1 VNVPGH
7 VHHSCCTRRSGSAT
21 ALPAETRQRHVYD
34 RRLPQENRP
43 HRAIGRR
50 TPAQAFAA
58 RTKATPK
65 NPPTPVTAEGHH
77 RVRQDRID
85 KAGCVTL
92 RYRSKLLHIGVG
104 RVHAGVRVLLL
115 VNDLDVRVITEDG
128 ELLRHLTLDPTKA
141 YQATGRPKG
150 PARS

>member
-1 VNVPGH
+1 VVAELHDEVIEQLGLGANEIHMTIVPKRGPLA
-7 VHHSCCTRRSGSAT
+7 SCISPDAGG
-21 ALPAETRQRHVYD
+21 ALRCPHQGDV
-34 RRLPQENRP
+34 QE
-43 HRAIGRR
+43 
-50 TPAQAFAA
+50 
-58 RTKATPK
+58 
-65 NPPTPVTAEGHH
+65 TAEGHH
-77 RVRQDRID
+77 RVRRDRVD